1 MQMCA
6 LVACVMMLVAVRLPS
21 VSVCLSPLAAVVK
34 RNPSPPSTVPG
45 ALVLPLGLRGRR
57 P

>member
-6 LVACVMMLVAVRLPS
+6 LVACVMMLVAARLPS